1 MTRRADERRPSA
13 AAAAAAGCRRPPI
26 AFVVVV
32 VVATAVLQ
40 LLVAPCAAKQGTV
53 VSVRSVTQS
62 CTVIARA
69 HYTPVVTAVLAT
81 NSNN

>member
-26 AFVVVV
+26 AFVVV

-69 HYTPVVTAVLAT
+69 HYTPVVTVVLAT

>member
-26 AFVVVV
+26 AFVVV

>member
-13 AAAAAAGCRRPPI
+13 AAAGCRRPPI
-26 AFVVVV
+26 AFVVV